1 MHTCKEHCAR
11 RFHTLCSVQP
21 CVITLQARPSCAD
34 HMVLEPK
41 FPCNVTCIITLQARP
56 LWADS
61 SSSTKVFMYC
71 YHMAYAR
78 RNAKTSKTEFQTVLF
93 AFCQPC
99 FSPNKRV
106 VYGCLLTMIQTC
118 FGFTLTTK
126 VCPPKKNFSTNMY
139 RVFFRTFCHRCF
151 GLCLAS
157 RVVPQ
162 EAVLPKANSHQTIT
176 FGIVG
181 FVKIPFINPSGH
193 VNASR
198 FSHICIFMHVYV

>member
-126 VCPPKKNFSTNMY
+126 VCPPKKTSAQTCT
-139 RVFFRTFCHRCF
+139 VFFFALSATDALAFVWPRVWFPRRLFCQKRT
-151 GLCLAS
+151 LIK
-157 RVVPQ
+157 P
-162 EAVLPKANSHQTIT
+162 
-176 FGIVG
+176 
-181 FVKIPFINPSGH
+181 
-193 VNASR
+193 
-198 FSHICIFMHVYV
+198 